1 MPRRDVST
9 LGDGALITGPLRRDA
24 VELSHW
30 LEASYP
36 ALGPALR
43 SRPEDVTY
51 VASSGRGA
59 RDARAY
65 RRLLLPLVG
74 DLGDALRV
82 RKALRRFATRERL
95 RIAARELENGSG
107 TDIDVTS
114 RELADLADVCIE
126 VALNEALLWADRRF
140 GLPTKTDGSRA
151 GFCVIGMGKLGGREL
166 NAGSDVDLLLFY
178 DTDEGAVVRESLV
191 QEISLHEYFTRVA
204 QRLTSTLDE
213 PTEDGLVWR
222 VDLRLRPEGS
232 SGPLVNALAAA
243 ERYYESWGRTW
254 ERAALVRARPSAGD
268 LAVGEQILG
277 ALSPFVWRREVNP
290 HLADEMA
297 AMLLRARAEIGEDD
311 PRRDLKL
318 GPGGIREAEFFVQSL
333 QLIWGGREPN
343 VRSTNTLDALRRL
356 RARGFVTEREARE
369 VGDGYLALRR
379 LEHRVQFATG
389 LQTHALPDEPSLL
402 GRIARSLGFRG
413 AVQLE
418 KDLDRVRKRI
428 GARMASLSSGAAPKA
443 SLTRHGSLGS
453 KGESA
458 QSLERLLSALD
469 ARDEPRLLASLEERF
484 DPFRAPDLARH
495 LLALSKRPDGPLG
508 VLSRDQYPGLAE
520 ILIDALADAADPEQ
534 AARLMAT
541 FFARMVTP
549 SVYVRALAEDP
560 LGTRRLAGLF
570 GASAFLG
577 EAAAL
582 HPDLVDRLLFRTSV
596 ADAADAARAVD
607 DEVGRLGDLESIRD
621 NEMRVDRFVGAMRR
635 AKRGVTMEVGIAD
648 LAGELETRKCT
659 LILSGLADAVLQHA
673 TRFALGADA
682 KMALIAMGKL
692 GGREIG
698 YGSDLDLIFVY
709 DGARSR
715 AGSGEPSG
723 EDESEV
729 QERAIRGA
737 QRVLRILGTPHGDG
751 PGYELDTRLRPSG
764 NQGLL
769 VVSIDAFARYHES
782 QAAAWERQA
791 LIKARACAGDPEL
804 GARAMAI
811 AVEAA
816 YMRGAPPASDVHHLR
831 MRMERELAG
840 ERREGRIRY
849 DMKFG
854 RGGLVDVEFAVQYL
868 QMMHGKDPRVR
879 AQDTETALGALEAC
893 GYIDSSLASALREG
907 YRLLRQ
913 LEQRARVHHGST
925 SPFIEEGA
933 PGLTLLARRMGMRDG
948 RPRGS
953 AAEAL
958 LARYVQVTHEVR
970 RAYLAVLG
978 VAA

>member
-1 MPRRDVST
+1 MGERPLIVGPRRDPVD
-9 LGDGALITGPLRRDA
+9 LA
-24 VELSHW
+24 HW
-30 LEASYP
+30 LEAAYP
-36 ALGPALR
+36 ALAPAIQ
-43 SRPEDVTY
+43 SRPEDVAY
-51 VASSGRGA
+51 IASSGRGA
-59 RDARAY
+59 RDARTY
-65 RRLLLPLVG
+65 RKLLLPSL
-74 DLGDALRV
+74 DLRDPAGV
-82 RKALRRFATRERL
+82 RRKLRRFAARERL
-95 RIAARELENGSG
+95 RIAARELE
-107 TDIDVTS
+107 TTAADVDVTAK
-114 RELADLADVCIE
+114 ELADLADVCVE
-126 VALNEALLWADRRF
+126 VALNEALLWADLRY
-140 GLPTKTDGSRA
+140 GIPTKTDGSRN

-166 NAGSDVDLLLFY
+166 NAGSDIDLLLFY
-178 DTDEGAVVRESLV
+178 DTDEGAVVKDGVV
-191 QEISLHEYFTRVA
+191 QEVSLHEYFTRVA

-232 SGPLVNALAAA
+232 RGPLVNALAAA

-268 LAVGEQILG
+268 LAVGEQVLG
-277 ALSPFVWRREVNP
+277 ALAPFVWRREVNP
-290 HLADEMA
+290 QVADEMA
-297 AMLLRARAEIGEDD
+297 AMLLRARAEIGEAE

-333 QLIWGGREPN
+333 QLVWGGREPT

-389 LQTHALPDEPSLL
+389 LQTHAVPEDPVLL

-413 AVQLE
+413 ALQLE

-428 GARMASLSSGAAPKA
+428 GARMASL
-443 SLTRHGSLGS
+443 TRHGLVE
-453 KGESA
+453 KGEPSH
-458 QSLERLLSALD
+458 SLERLLSALD

-484 DPFRAPDLARH
+484 DPIRAPDLARH
-495 LLALSKRPDGPLG
+495 LLTLAKRPDGPLG
-508 VLSRDQYPGLAE
+508 ARSRDQYPELAAT
-520 ILIDALADAADPEQ
+520 LIDALADAADPEQ

-549 SVYVRALAEDP
+549 SLYVRAMAEDQ

-582 HPDLVDRLLFRTSV
+582 HPDLVDRLLFR
-596 ADAADAARAVD
+596 AMAGPIDAARTVD
-607 DEVGRLGDLESIRD
+607 VELEQLGDLDAIPDPVARLDS
-621 NEMRVDRFVGAMRR
+621 FVGALRR
-635 AKRGVTMEVGIAD
+635 AKRGVTMEVGVAD
-648 LAGELETRKCT
+648 LAGELDTRKCT
-659 LILSGLADAVLQHA
+659 LTLSIFADFVLQHT
-673 TRFALGADA
+673 TRFALASGNGGARA
-682 KMALIAMGKL
+682 EGQPAPKIAVIAMGKL

-709 DGARSR
+709 DP
-715 AGSGEPSG
+715 AGQD
-723 EDESEV
+723 EDEA
-729 QERAIRGA
+729 QEQSIRAA
-737 QRVLRILGTPHGDG
+737 QRVLRILSMPHVDG

-764 NQGLL
+764 NHGLL
-769 VVSIDAFARYHES
+769 VVSIEAFARYQET

-791 LIKARACAGDPEL
+791 LIKARACAGDEAL
-804 GARAMAI
+804 GARVMAI
-811 AVEAA
+811 AAEAA
-816 YMRGAPPASDVHHLR
+816 YERGAAPAAEVHRLR

-840 ERREGRIRY
+840 ERRGGARARY
-849 DMKFG
+849 DMKLG
-854 RGGLVDVEFAVQYL
+854 YGGLVDVEFAVQYL
-868 QMMHGKDPRVR
+868 QMVHGRDRRVR
-879 AQDTETALGALEAC
+879 TQDTEAALGALEAC
-893 GYIDSSLASALREG
+893 GYMDSTVAASLREG

-925 SPFIEEGA
+925 NPFIEEGA

-958 LARYVQVTHEVR
+958 LARYVHVTHEVR
-970 RAYLAVLG
+970 AAYLTVLG
-978 VAA
+978 IASEG